1 MHRELASGEGFEL
14 LLFVTRKSMSG
25 DERQRIIVKQE
36 RDADYEAGPFAG
48 SFYRD
53 FKLARVT
60 GGRFVAR
67 AIKRIPEA
75 QPEGRRGIRDSI
87 SRIVSVA
94 EGWMES
100 EFDDVGTVRMRR
112 GSVACQPPAILRS
125 DIVYGDGLTMIEAID
140 SGNPV

>member
-25 DERQRIIVKQE
+25 DERQRIIVQQE
-36 RDADYEAGPFAG
+36 RDADHEAGPVAG
-48 SFYRD
+48 SLYRD
-53 FKLARVT
+53 FKLARLT

-67 AIKRIPEA
+67 AIKRIPDA
-75 QPEGRRGIRDSI
+75 RPEGRRGFRDFS
-87 SRIVSVA
+87 SRIVYVS

-125 DIVYGDGLTMIEAID
+125 DIAHGDGLTTIEAIASD
-140 SGNPV
+140 NPV